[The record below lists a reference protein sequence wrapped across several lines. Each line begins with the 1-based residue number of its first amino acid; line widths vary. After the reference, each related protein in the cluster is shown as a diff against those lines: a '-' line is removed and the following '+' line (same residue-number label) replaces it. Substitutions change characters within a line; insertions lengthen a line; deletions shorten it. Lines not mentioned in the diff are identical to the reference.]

1 MERKKRLRIT
11 QICLLII
18 GLLIVFFTYKVNNK
32 NFAEK
37 TKLETID
44 ISNQNLEDLNKTE
57 GDIFFDIEY
66 VGLDLAGNRYILKS
80 KEAFT
85 NTNSTE
91 VIKLKLVE
99 ATFYFKDGT
108 ILNVFS
114 DEGDYNNLNLD
125 MNFYGNVRGIYGESK
140 LYAQKAEYSN
150 RESMLLISDKV
161 KVSDPQGT
169 LNADKLLFDIKKQ
182 KLNITSF
189 KNNKI
194 NANINLKWKKLLE
207 Y

>member
-1 MERKKRLRIT
+1 MERKKKLRLT
-11 QICLLII
+11 QICLLIF

-32 NFAEK
+32 NFTEK
-37 TKLETID
+37 TKLKRID

-57 GDIFFDIEY
+57 GDVFYDIEY

-85 NTNSTE
+85 KTSSTE
-91 VIKLKLVE
+91 VINLKLVE
-99 ATFYFKDGT
+99 ATFYFKDGST
-108 ILNVFS
+108 LNVFS

-125 MNFYGNVRGIYGESK
+125 MNFYGNVRGIYGDSK
-140 LYAQKAEYSN
+140 LFAQKAEYSN
-150 RESMLLISDKV
+150 RESMLLISEKV
-161 KVSDPQGT
+161 KVNDPQGT

-194 NANINLKWKKLLE
+194 NANINLK
-207 Y
+207 

>member
-11 QICLLII
+11 QICLLVI

-32 NFAEK
+32 NFAGK
-37 TKLETID
+37 TKLETTD
-44 ISNQNLEDLNKTE
+44 ISNQNSEDLNKTE

-150 RESMLLISDKV
+150 RQSMLLISDKV

-194 NANINLKWKKLLE
+194 NANINLK
-207 Y
+207 

>member
-1 MERKKRLRIT
+1 MERKKKLRLT
-11 QICLLII
+11 QICLLIF

-32 NFAEK
+32 NFTEK
-37 TKLETID
+37 TKFKRID

-57 GDIFFDIEY
+57 GDVFYDIEY

-85 NTNSTE
+85 KTSSTE
-91 VIKLKLVE
+91 VINLKLVE
-99 ATFYFKDGT
+99 ATFYFKDGST
-108 ILNVFS
+108 LNVFS

-125 MNFYGNVRGIYGESK
+125 MNFYGNVRGIYGDSK
-140 LYAQKAEYSN
+140 LFAQKAEYSN
-150 RESMLLISDKV
+150 RESMLLISEKV
-161 KVSDPQGT
+161 KVNDPQGT

-194 NANINLKWKKLLE
+194 NANINLK
-207 Y
+207 

>member
-44 ISNQNLEDLNKTE
+44 VSNQNLEDLNKTE
-57 GDIFFDIEY
+57 GDIFYDIEY

-85 NTNSTE
+85 KTNSTE
-91 VIKLKLVE
+91 VINLKLVE

-150 RESMLLISDKV
+150 RESVLLITDKV

-194 NANINLKWKKLLE
+194 NANINLK
-207 Y
+207 

>member
-11 QICLLII
+11 QICLLIV

-32 NFAEK
+32 NFAGK
-37 TKLETID
+37 TKLETTD

-91 VIKLKLVE
+91 IINLKLVE

-150 RESMLLISDKV
+150 RESMLLITDKV
-161 KVSDPQGT
+161 KVNDPQGT

-194 NANINLKWKKLLE
+194 NANINLK
-207 Y
+207 

>member
-1 MERKKRLRIT
+1 MERKKKLRLT
-11 QICLLII
+11 QICLLIF

-32 NFAEK
+32 NFTEK
-37 TKLETID
+37 TKLKRID

-57 GDIFFDIEY
+57 GDVFYDIEY
-66 VGLDLAGNRYILKS
+66 VGLDLTGNRYILKS

-85 NTNSTE
+85 KTSSTE
-91 VIKLKLVE
+91 VINLKLVE
-99 ATFYFKDGT
+99 ATFYFKDGST
-108 ILNVFS
+108 LNVFS

-125 MNFYGNVRGIYGESK
+125 MNFYGNVRGIYGDSK
-140 LYAQKAEYSN
+140 LFAQKAEYSN
-150 RESMLLISDKV
+150 RESMLLISEKV
-161 KVSDPQGT
+161 KVNDPQGT

-194 NANINLKWKKLLE
+194 NANINLK
-207 Y
+207 

>member
-1 MERKKRLRIT
+1 MERKKRLRII
-11 QICLLII
+11 QSFLLIFSLLII
-18 GLLIVFFTYKVNNK
+18 FFTYKLNNK
-32 NFAEK
+32 NFTERSDFK
-37 TKLETID
+37 TTD
-44 ISNQNLEDLNKTE
+44 VVNQNLRDLNKTE
-57 GDIFFDIEY
+57 GDVFYDIEY

-85 NTNSTE
+85 NKNSTE
-91 VIKLKLVE
+91 VINLKLVE

-150 RESMLLISDKV
+150 RESVLIITDKV

-194 NANINLKWKKLLE
+194 NANINLK
-207 Y
+207 

>member
-32 NFAEK
+32 NFAGK
-37 TKLETID
+37 TKLETTD

-182 KLNITSF
+182 KLNITSL

-194 NANINLKWKKLLE
+194 NANINLK
-207 Y
+207 

>member
-32 NFAEK
+32 NFTEK
-37 TKLETID
+37 TKLKRID

-57 GDIFFDIEY
+57 GDVFYDIEY

-85 NTNSTE
+85 KTSSTE
-91 VIKLKLVE
+91 VINLKLVE
-99 ATFYFKDGT
+99 ATFYFKDGST
-108 ILNVFS
+108 LNVFS

-125 MNFYGNVRGIYGESK
+125 MNFYGNVRGIYGDSK
-140 LYAQKAEYSN
+140 LFAQKAEYSN
-150 RESMLLISDKV
+150 RESMLLISEKV
-161 KVSDPQGT
+161 KVNDPQGT

-194 NANINLKWKKLLE
+194 NANINLK
-207 Y
+207 

>member
-1 MERKKRLRIT
+1 MERKKKLRLT
-11 QICLLII
+11 QICLLIF

-32 NFAEK
+32 NFTEK
-37 TKLETID
+37 TKLKRID

-57 GDIFFDIEY
+57 GDVFYDIEY

-85 NTNSTE
+85 KTSSTE
-91 VIKLKLVE
+91 VINLKLVE
-99 ATFYFKDGT
+99 ATFYFKDGST
-108 ILNVFS
+108 LNVFS

-125 MNFYGNVRGIYGESK
+125 MNFYGNVRGIYGDSK
-140 LYAQKAEYSN
+140 LFAQTAEYSN
-150 RESMLLISDKV
+150 RESMLLISEKV
-161 KVSDPQGT
+161 KVNDPQGT

-194 NANINLKWKKLLE
+194 NANINLK
-207 Y
+207 